1 MRITQGCFP
10 FLPDLSDKQIAAQIN
25 YCLDQDWAV
34 AVEYTDDPHPRNTY
48 WNMWGLPM
56 FDLRDPAAIMLEINA
71 CRKAFPNQ
79 YIRVNGYDRRYGRQT
94 TALSF
99 FVNRPAH
106 EPGFHLERTEGSDRQ
121 VSYTIRSYA
130 ADKPAG
136 ERYS

>member
-1 MRITQGCFP
+1 
-10 FLPDLSDKQIAAQIN
+10 
-25 YCLDQDWAV
+25 
-34 AVEYTDDPHPRNTY
+34 
-48 WNMWGLPM
+48 MWGLPM

-121 VSYTIRSYA
+121 VSYPIRSYA

-136 ERYS
+136 PAPMMTTS